1 MAGDFNNS
9 FAVREE
15 NQKLLIEMSNLLTNS
30 TEIGYCM
37 DIFHPSFEK
46 QFLEPI
52 LLRNMIE
59 VYQGFWLEKNTPVI
73 KKSIQEIYDP
83 WVLPYRP
90 GNAFN
95 VNDTQTLPEIAQHG
109 G

>member
-46 QFLEPI
+46 
-52 LLRNMIE
+52 
-59 VYQGFWLEKNTPVI
+59 
-73 KKSIQEIYDP
+73 
-83 WVLPYRP
+83 
-90 GNAFN
+90 
-95 VNDTQTLPEIAQHG
+95 
-109 G
+109 

>member
-1 MAGDFNNS
+1 
-9 FAVREE
+9 
-15 NQKLLIEMSNLLTNS
+15 
-30 TEIGYCM
+30 
-37 DIFHPSFEK
+37 
-46 QFLEPI
+46 
-52 LLRNMIE
+52 MIE

-95 VNDTQTLPEIAQHG
+95 VNDT
-109 G
+109 